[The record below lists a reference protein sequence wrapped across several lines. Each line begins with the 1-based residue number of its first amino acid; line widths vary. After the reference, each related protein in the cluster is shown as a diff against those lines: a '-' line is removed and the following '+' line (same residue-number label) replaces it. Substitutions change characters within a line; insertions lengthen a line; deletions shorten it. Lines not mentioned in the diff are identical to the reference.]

1 MFDYIKGQLTKITA
15 KYIVVEANGLGY
27 IIYVANPYSFSDS
40 VNQQVTIYLHQVIR
54 EDAHLLFG
62 FHTEEEK
69 DVFLK
74 LISVS
79 GIGPM
84 TALAIVAVDDNEG
97 LVMAIDNSDIKYL
110 MKFPKIGK
118 KTAQQM
124 ILDLAGKFVEAPK
137 DSAPTSKAN
146 ADGNLQLDEAIEA
159 LLALGYKA
167 TELKKIR
174 AFFEGTDETAEQY
187 IKSALKMLMKG

>member
-1 MFDYIKGQLTKITA
+1 MYDYIKGQLTKITA
-15 KYIVVEANGLGY
+15 KHIVVETNGLGY
-27 IIYVANPYSFSDS
+27 IINVANPYSFTDS
-40 VNQQVTIYLHQVIR
+40 VNQLVTIYLHQVIR

-62 FHTEEEK
+62 FHTEDEK

-79 GIGPM
+79 GIGPT
-84 TALAIVAVDDNEG
+84 TALAIVAVDDNQG
-97 LVMAIDNSDIKYL
+97 LVNAIDTSDIKYL
-110 MKFPKIGK
+110 TKFPKIGK

-124 ILDLAGKFVEAPK
+124 VLDLAGKFVEVPQE
-137 DSAPTSKAN
+137 TSKAKPSTSSN
-146 ADGNLQLDEAIEA
+146 NDQLDEAIEA

-174 AFFEGTDETAEQY
+174 AFFEGTSETAEQY
-187 IKSALKMLMKG
+187 IKSALKLLMKG

>member
-1 MFDYIKGQLTKITA
+1 MYDYIKGQLTKITA
-15 KYIVVEANGLGY
+15 KYIVVETNGLGY
-27 IIYVANPYSFSDS
+27 IINVANPYSFTDS
-40 VNQQVTIYLHQVIR
+40 VNQLVTIYLHQVIR

-62 FHTEEEK
+62 FHTEDEK

-79 GIGPM
+79 GIGPT
-84 TALAIVAVDDNEG
+84 TALAIVAVDDNQG
-97 LVMAIDNSDIKYL
+97 LVNAIDTSDIKYL
-110 MKFPKIGK
+110 TKFPKIGK

-124 ILDLAGKFVEAPK
+124 VLDLAGKFVEVPQE
-137 DSAPTSKAN
+137 TSKAKPSTSSN
-146 ADGNLQLDEAIEA
+146 NDQLDEAIEA

-174 AFFEGTDETAEQY
+174 AFFEGTSETAEQY
-187 IKSALKMLMKG
+187 IKSALKLLTKG